1 MLILSVD
8 RQQLLKLDLLPI
20 QSDPEYQEG
29 VAWRLEVGPAI
40 GERLVLASNNLYLSG
55 EHDELAELVDGLIA
69 VAEGTPAFSF
79 NPAER
84 DFRLIA
90 FRREAHVTLEVSV
103 PDVATDVVLV
113 VAAADL
119 RRFAEGLQLESQR
132 ESAQRC

>member
-20 QSDPEYQEG
+20 QSDPEDHEG
-29 VAWRLEVGPAI
+29 WVNFRLEAGPVHS
-40 GERLVLASNNLYLSG
+40 ERLVLASHDLYLTG
-55 EHDELAELVDGLIA
+55 EHGELAELVDGLLA

-90 FRREAHVTLEVSV
+90 FRREARVTLELSV
-103 PDVATDVVLV
+103 PGVAPDLVLV
-113 VAAADL
+113 VAADEL
-119 RRFAEGLQLESQR
+119 RRFAEGLRLESQ
-132 ESAQRC
+132 QLGFQT

>member
-20 QSDPEYQEG
+20 QSDPEDHEG
-29 VAWRLEVGPAI
+29 WVNFRLEAGPVTT
-40 GERLVLASNNLYLSG
+40 ERLVLASHELYLTG
-55 EHDELAELVDGLIA
+55 EHGELAELIEGLVA
-69 VAEGTPAFSF
+69 VADGTPAFSF

-103 PDVATDVVLV
+103 PEVPTDVVLV
-113 VAAADL
+113 VEAAEL
-119 RRFAEGLQLESQR
+119 RRFAQGLQLESQQLGF
-132 ESAQRC
+132 EL